1 MGSKQTRRQA
11 GSTPAPRSARTGPPW
26 VLIGGLASLVVAA
39 ALVLYPTTTPDTDS
53 PSADTAPEV
62 VERPPAPVATR
73 PASPQPPADAQF
85 PPLPVVPDRMP
96 RSPEVINAAYEFA
109 ARHPEVLEYVPC
121 FCGCET
127 AGHSGNAD
135 CFVSSRDAD
144 GSVREWD
151 THGMSCPICVDV
163 ATSAQQ
169 LHASGAS
176 ISDIRTAVEA
186 KYETSP
192 RMTPTPA
199 PPAE

>member
-1 MGSKQTRRQA
+1 M
-11 GSTPAPRSARTGPPW
+11 GSTPAPRSASSPPW
-26 VLIGGLASLVVAA
+26 VLIGGLAALVVAA
-39 ALVLYPTTTPDTDS
+39 AVMLYPSSSPGTEAPTSETT
-53 PSADTAPEV
+53 AKA
-62 VERPPAPVATR
+62 VERPPAPIATE
-73 PASPQPPADAQF
+73 PASPQPPANAQF
-85 PPLPVVPDRMP
+85 PPLPTAPNLIP
-96 RSPEVINAAYEFA
+96 RSPEVINSAYEFA

-127 AGHSGNAD
+127 AGHSANAS
-135 CFVSSRDAD
+135 CFVSSRHAD

-151 THGMSCPICVDV
+151 THGMSCIVCVDV
-163 ATSAQQ
+163 AHSAQQ

-176 ISDIRTAVEA
+176 VGDIRTAIEA